1 MDTAIVT
8 TKGQLVIPSRL
19 RRRLGIKEGTK
30 IAFEERSDRPGE
42 VVIRPL
48 TRAYFERCAGMLA
61 SKGAAMKALLED
73 RAKDR
78 DR

>member
-1 MDTAIVT
+1 MDSAVVT
-8 TKGQLVIPSRL
+8 TKGQLVIPAKL
-19 RRRLGIKEGTK
+19 RRRLGIKEGTRV
-30 IAFEERSDRPGE
+30 AFEEREGE

-48 TRAYFERCAGMLA
+48 TRAYFEQCAGMLG
-61 SKGAAMKALLED
+61 SKGAAMKSLMEE

>member
-1 MDTAIVT
+1 METAVVT
-8 TKGQLVIPSRL
+8 AKGRLVIPSRL
-19 RRRLGIKEGTK
+19 RRRMGIKEGTRVS
-30 IAFEERSDRPGE
+30 FEEREGE

-48 TRAYFERCAGMLA
+48 TRAYFEGCAGMLG
-61 SKGAAMKALLED
+61 SKGAAMRALLGE

>member
-8 TKGQLVIPSRL
+8 TKGQLVIPKRL
-19 RRRLGIKEGTK
+19 RRHLGIKEGTR
-30 IAFEERSDRPGE
+30 IAFEERDGE

-48 TRAYFERCAGMLA
+48 TRAYFESCAGMLG
-61 SKGAAMKALLED
+61 SKGAAMKALLDE

-78 DR
+78 V

>member
-1 MDTAIVT
+1 METAVVT
-8 TKGQLVIPSRL
+8 TKGQLVIPSKL
-19 RRRLGIKEGTK
+19 RRRMGITEGTR
-30 IAFEERSDRPGE
+30 IAFEEREGE

-48 TRAYFERCAGMLA
+48 TRAYFERCAGMLG
-61 SKGAAMKALLED
+61 SKGAALKALLEE

>member
-1 MDTAIVT
+1 METAVVT
-8 TKGQLVIPSRL
+8 TKGQLVIPSKL

-30 IAFEERSDRPGE
+30 VAFEERKGE

-48 TRAYFERCAGMLA
+48 TRAYFESCAGILGT
-61 SKGAAMKALLED
+61 KGGEEAMRILLEE

>member
-1 MDTAIVT
+1 METAVVT

-19 RRRLGIKEGTK
+19 RRRMGIKEGTK
-30 IAFEERSDRPGE
+30 IAFEEHDDGE

-48 TRAYFERCAGMLA
+48 TRAYFEHCAGMLGR
-61 SKGAAMKALLED
+61 KGAGLKTLLEE

-78 DR
+78 D

>member
-1 MDTAIVT
+1 METAVVT

-30 IAFEERSDRPGE
+30 IAFEERSGE

-48 TRAYFERCAGMLA
+48 TRAYFESCAGMLA
-61 SKGAAMKALLED
+61 SKGAAMKSLLDE

>member
-1 MDTAIVT
+1 METAVVT
-8 TKGQLVIPSRL
+8 TKGQLVIPSKL
-19 RRRLGIKEGTK
+19 RRRLGIREGTR
-30 IAFEERSDRPGE
+30 IAFEERDGE

-48 TRAYFERCAGMLA
+48 TRSYFERCAGMLG
-61 SKGAAMKALLED
+61 SKGAAMKALLEE